1 MKFKV
6 VINTCYGGFD
16 LSEEAFSLLSK
27 RTGKTL
33 HQLNDEY
40 IFMGTAKDGAR
51 SCPDLIA
58 VVEELGVE
66 AAACEGYSELKV
78 VELEDVNGRYRISD
92 YDGAE
97 TIHTPAKL
105 TWQLSLNSCSEGDR

>member
-6 VINTCYGGFD
+6 VINVCHGGFD
-16 LSEEAFSLLSK
+16 LSEEAFGLLSK

-40 IFMGTAKDGAR
+40 IFGGTRKDGAR

-58 VVEELGVE
+58 IVEELGVE
-66 AAACEGYSELKV
+66 AAACEGYSELEV
-78 VELEDVNGRYRISD
+78 VELEDPVGRYAID
-92 YDGAE
+92 EYDGWENAY
-97 TIHTPAKL
+97 TPAEMNKR
-105 TWQLSLNSCSEGDR
+105 WSIALSKEGK